1 MDCGWLYH
9 LEQLPVFAEDDLAE
23 ATQDSTTISSQ
34 TVQGLTDKEVNYMR
48 NSVKAT
54 VDAYDGSVVS
64 TPGMTPIRCS
74 RRGRASSRANTTR

>member
-1 MDCGWLYH
+1 MYPAVVDGRVKWIVDGYTTSSNYPYS
-9 LEQLPVFAEDDLAE
+9 QKTDLAE

-54 VDAYDGSVVS
+54 VDAYDSFGG
-64 TPGMTPIRCS
+64 PLHMG
-74 RRGRASSRANTTR
+74 